1 MSAKPL
7 SSKPHLHLSNQL
19 CLSLYSTSNAVI
31 RAYRPLLQAM
41 DLTYPQYLV
50 MLALWQEDGLAV
62 KHICERTRL
71 ETGTVTPLLK
81 RLEQKGLIVR
91 AHSDLD
97 ERQKVISLTPAGQ
110 SLLKQADAVPGQLG
124 CLTGMDAQTVLQ
136 LRAEIETLYQ
146 KVLQAI
152 ELQKSLDPNAEL
164 EQE

>member
-1 MSAKPL
+1 MT
-7 SSKPHLHLSNQL
+7 SKPHLHLSNQL
-19 CLSLYSTSNAVI
+19 CLSLYSASNAII

-50 MLALWQEDGLAV
+50 MLALWQEDSLAV

-110 SLLKQADAVPGQLG
+110 AMLDQAELVPSQLG
-124 CLTGMDAQTVLQ
+124 CLTGMDVRSALH
-136 LRAEIETLYQ
+136 LRSEIEALYQ

-152 ELQKSLDPNAEL
+152 EQQKSPDAASECAD
-164 EQE
+164 

>member
-1 MSAKPL
+1 M

-50 MLALWQEDGLAV
+50 MLALWQEDALAV

-91 AHSDLD
+91 AHSELD
-97 ERQKVISLTPAGQ
+97 ERQKVISLTETGKAMVN
-110 SLLKQADAVPGQLG
+110 QAEAVPGQLG
-124 CLTGMDAQTVLQ
+124 CLTGMEVKTALQ
-136 LRAEIETLYQ
+136 LRAEIESLYRQ
-146 KVLQAI
+146 VMHAI
-152 ELQKSLDPNAEL
+152 EHQKSPDTDGD
-164 EQE
+164 